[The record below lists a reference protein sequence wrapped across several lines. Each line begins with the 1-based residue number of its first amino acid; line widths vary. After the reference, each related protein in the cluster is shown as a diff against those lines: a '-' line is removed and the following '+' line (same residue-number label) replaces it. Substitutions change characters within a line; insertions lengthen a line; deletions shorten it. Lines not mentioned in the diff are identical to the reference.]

1 MKDCCKTNK
10 NDQICIRNS
19 DKKIFNLP
27 RKFSKKTCLEEHIKG
42 FTKRASCAPYNIC
55 IKKIKK
61 TKKGNKKKPK
71 IKQKSGNRSKNI
83 LGKKLKICSKNPIT
97 GYYRDGYC
105 ETGLDD
111 SGTHTVCAKMTK
123 AFLKF
128 TKNKGN
134 DLSTPNENSNFPGL
148 KENDRWCLCQYR
160 WKEALD
166 NNNAPKVIKEST
178 NNKTDSDIINL
189 INNLK

>member
-1 MKDCCKTNK
+1 MKKNKT
-10 NDQICIRNS
+10 
-19 DKKIFNLP
+19 
-27 RKFSKKTCLEEHIKG
+27 
-42 FTKRASCAPYNIC
+42 
-55 IKKIKK
+55 KKIKI
-61 TKKGNKKKPK
+61 KKK
-71 IKQKSGNRSKNI
+71 QKGGYKSKNI

-123 AFLKF
+123 DFLKF
-128 TKNKGN
+128 TKKKGN
-134 DLSTPNENSNFPGL
+134 DLSTPNKTSNFPGL

-166 NNNAPKVIKEST
+166 HKKAPKVIKEST
-178 NNKTDSDIINL
+178 NNKTDSDIKNL
-189 INNLK
+189 IKNLK